1 MDPTRPSELRELL
14 RELGF
19 KPSRSM
25 GQNFLIDGNIRDIIL
40 DAANVAAE
48 DSVLEIGAGPG
59 VLTVPLVER
68 ARRVVAVEKD
78 VLLAGYLQS
87 ILGGQPGF
95 ELIEDDIARIDLEGL
110 LSQQSR
116 WIVVAN
122 LPYVIASRLLVN
134 LAMSDHRPT
143 RMLVMVQS
151 EVADRLRSAP
161 GSKTYGI
168 LSVLIGLRYGIRN
181 VKKVPPSC
189 FWPSPRV
196 WSAIVLFEEIRSPDV
211 TPDNP
216 DGFRRLV
223 RHAFAHRRKQ
233 LGGILA
239 GSGCPLPARA
249 ERLTEV
255 LDELG
260 LDASRRPETVDQ
272 TTWCRLAN
280 ALGREAVQ

>member
-14 RELGF
+14 RTLDF

-40 DAANVAAE
+40 EAACVTAD

-68 ARRVVAVEKD
+68 AQRVVAVEKD
-78 VLLAGYLQS
+78 NVLAGYLRSVLLDRPEFQ
-87 ILGGQPGF
+87 
-95 ELIEDDIARIDLEGL
+95 LIEDDIARIDLEEL
-110 LSQQSR
+110 LSQTR

-122 LPYVIASRLLVN
+122 LPYVIASRLLVD
-134 LAMSDHRPT
+134 LALSDHRPT

-151 EVADRLRSAP
+151 EVADRLRSPP
-161 GSKTYGI
+161 GSKAYGL
-168 LSVLIGLRYGIRN
+168 LSVLIGLRYEIRV
-181 VKKVPPSC
+181 VKKVAPSC
-189 FWPSPRV
+189 FWPRPRV
-196 WSAIVLFEEIRSPDV
+196 WSTVVSFEEIRSPEV

-216 DGFRRLV
+216 DDFRKLA

-239 GSGCPLPARA
+239 SAGSPLPATP
-249 ERLTEV
+249 ERLAQV
-255 LDELG
+255 LGEFD

-272 TTWCRLAN
+272 PTWCRLAN
-280 ALGREAVQ
+280 ALGRAAEGP

>member
-14 RELGF
+14 HELGF

-40 DAANVAAE
+40 NAANVAAE

-68 ARRVVAVEKD
+68 AKRVVAVEKD
-78 VLLAGYLQS
+78 VLLARYLQS
-87 ILGGQPGF
+87 ILRDQPGF
-95 ELIEDDIARIDLEGL
+95 QLIEDDVSRIDLESL
-110 LSQQSR
+110 LSEAR

-122 LPYVIASRLLVN
+122 LPYVIASRLLVD

-151 EVADRLRSAP
+151 EVADRLRSPP
-161 GSKTYGI
+161 GSKAYGL
-168 LSVLIGLRYGIRN
+168 LSVLTGLRYKIRN

-189 FWPSPRV
+189 FWPRPRV
-196 WSAIVLFEEIRSPDV
+196 WSAIVLFEEIRSPEV

-216 DGFRRLV
+216 DGFRKLA

-239 GSGCPLPARA
+239 GSGSPLPATP
-249 ERLTEV
+249 ERLAEV
-255 LDELG
+255 LDALG

-272 TTWCRLAN
+272 NTWCRLAN
-280 ALGREAVQ
+280 ALGKEAAR

>member
-1 MDPTRPSELRELL
+1 VDPTRPSELRELL

-19 KPSRSM
+19 KPSRSL

-40 DAANVAAE
+40 EAANVTTE

-59 VLTVPLVER
+59 VLTIPLTEL

-78 VLLAGYLQS
+78 TILAGYLQS
-87 ILGGQPGF
+87 VLRDRPGF
-95 ELIEDDIARIDLEGL
+95 ELIEDDIARVDLEGL
-110 LSQQSR
+110 LSGTR

-122 LPYVIASRLLVN
+122 LPYVIASRLLVD
-134 LAMSDHRPT
+134 LAMSDHRPA

-151 EVADRLRSAP
+151 EVADRLRSPP
-161 GSKTYGI
+161 GSKAYGL
-168 LSVLIGLRYGIRN
+168 LSVLTGLRYEIRI

-189 FWPSPRV
+189 FWPRPRV
-196 WSAIVLFEEIRSPDV
+196 WSAVVLFEEIQSPEV

-216 DGFRRLV
+216 DRFRKLA

-233 LGGILA
+233 LGRILA
-239 GSGCPLPARA
+239 GRGSPLPTTA
-249 ERLTEV
+249 EQLASA

-260 LDASRRPETVDQ
+260 LDASRRPETIDQ
-272 TTWCRLAN
+272 PTWCRLAN
-280 ALGREAVQ
+280 ALGREAER